1 MKKIYKCVKT
11 KNRNEILLNIS
22 IEYINILWKDE
33 DLGKEV
39 ICVPRGWGV
48 VTDEGDRNER
58 VS

>member
-1 MKKIYKCVKT
+1 M

-39 ICVPRGWGV
+39 ICVPRGWGA
-48 VTDEGDRNER
+48 VTDGGDRNER